1 MEHVCRYISIEGV
14 ALEKFNK
21 LKQSTIP
28 MANFHSNLSDES
40 DQDASTT
47 ETHLCII
54 IQFLLTKWMIYPLL
68 TTMWDH
74 TDGCANKYCCA
85 SAIYLISC
93 LVL

>member
-1 MEHVCRYISIEGV
+1 MEVV
-14 ALEKFNK
+14 ALDHFNK
-21 LKQSTIP
+21 FKPSTIP
-28 MANFHSNLSDES
+28 MENFHSNVSDES

-54 IQFLLTKWMIYPLL
+54 IQFLLTNWMISPLL

-85 SAIYLISC
+85 YNIYLLSC
-93 LVL
+93 LDL